1 MKHFS
6 SRLIAA
12 VLALCLVAAMAPVIG
27 TAASAAWD
35 GTAASRYSGG
45 TGTVNDPYIITTAAE
60 LALFRDQ
67 VNSGKSSICAKVV
80 NDIDLN
86 NVPWTP
92 IGIKETETHGDGYN
106 GTFDGGG
113 WAIKNLNISSF
124 SAPIL
129 FEVTYGYSYR
139 ECLGGLFGLVG
150 KNGTVQY
157 VNIDGIVTGNLSYS
171 SDDSL
176 TGIEIGAVAGANLGV
191 IEECSSTCNF
201 SNLTITNNG
210 NMGIGGV
217 VGFTERTATIKNC
230 YYVGNMTMT
239 LKSTG
244 GIYRTNQY
252 VGGLI
257 GYAYS
262 DCQVSNCYSAAKI
275 NITSNSSSQLYG
287 AIAGYASAN
296 SIFSDCYYDSQIAA
310 RTPYAVG
317 STHFGDYDY
326 DQDGCSGL
334 YTSSMK
340 SSWMPATLGDAY
352 QYDTEKV
359 NDGYPILAVMTHGE
373 TAKEDSWY
381 TDEMAESGLDQATI
395 DKLVPTSLWNKDLT
409 KNVTRAEFAGVAVSL
424 YEMLSGKTAEPIAEN
439 PFTDTSN
446 LDVLKAYHLGV
457 TNGISETEFAP
468 YSYISRQDMATMLT
482 RVYKKLYIED
492 WTLATDSQFK
502 LSFTQPSLFKDH
514 ELIASYA
521 VEPVY
526 FMAAQGILKGTDGY
540 FRPYAATTGANVGYA
555 TREQAIITSIRYYSA
570 NNS

>member
-1 MKHFS
+1 
-6 SRLIAA
+6 
-12 VLALCLVAAMAPVIG
+12 
-27 TAASAAWD
+27 
-35 GTAASRYSGG
+35 
-45 TGTVNDPYIITTAAE
+45 
-60 LALFRDQ
+60 
-67 VNSGKSSICAKVV
+67 VV

-244 GIYRTNQY
+244 GIYRTNQR
-252 VGGLI
+252 
-257 GYAYS
+257 
-262 DCQVSNCYSAAKI
+262 
-275 NITSNSSSQLYG
+275 
-287 AIAGYASAN
+287 
-296 SIFSDCYYDSQIAA
+296 SILRQIPA
-310 RTPYAVG
+310 P
-317 STHFGDYDY
+317 
-326 DQDGCSGL
+326 
-334 YTSSMK
+334 SSMAP
-340 SSWMPATLGDAY
+340 SPDMPPLTQFFLIAIMTARSPRGHPML
-352 QYDTEKV
+352 
-359 NDGYPILAVMTHGE
+359 LAAHTSGITIMT
-373 TAKEDSWY
+373 
-381 TDEMAESGLDQATI
+381 
-395 DKLVPTSLWNKDLT
+395 
-409 KNVTRAEFAGVAVSL
+409 
-424 YEMLSGKTAEPIAEN
+424 KTA
-439 PFTDTSN
+439 
-446 LDVLKAYHLGV
+446 
-457 TNGISETEFAP
+457 AP
-468 YSYISRQDMATMLT
+468 
-482 RVYKKLYIED
+482 
-492 WTLATDSQFK
+492 
-502 LSFTQPSLFKDH
+502 
-514 ELIASYA
+514 
-521 VEPVY
+521 
-526 FMAAQGILKGTDGY
+526 G
-540 FRPYAATTGANVGYA
+540 
-555 TREQAIITSIRYYSA
+555 SIHPA
-570 NNS
+570 